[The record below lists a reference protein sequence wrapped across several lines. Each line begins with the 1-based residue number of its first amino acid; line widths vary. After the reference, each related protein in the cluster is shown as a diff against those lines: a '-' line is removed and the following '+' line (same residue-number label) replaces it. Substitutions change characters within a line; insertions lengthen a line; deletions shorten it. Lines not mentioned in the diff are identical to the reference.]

1 MKLIVNGE
9 SVEFENSVNLV
20 EIMEHLKID
29 GQVMAT
35 AVNME
40 VVKQDTWSDFKP
52 VDGDK
57 IEMLQF
63 VGGG

>member
-1 MKLIVNGE
+1 MKLTVNGE
-9 SVEFENSVNLV
+9 NIEIESGVSLV
-20 EIMEHLKID
+20 DIMKHLNIE

-40 VVKQDTWSDFKP
+40 VVKQDSWGDFKP
-52 VDGDK
+52 VEGDK
-57 IEMLQF
+57 VEMLQF

>member
-1 MKLIVNGE
+1 MQLVVNGE
-9 SVEFENSVNLV
+9 TLEFQKEVTLI
-20 EIMEHLKID
+20 EIMKHLEVE

-40 VVKQDTWSDFKP
+40 VVKQDIWDKYKP